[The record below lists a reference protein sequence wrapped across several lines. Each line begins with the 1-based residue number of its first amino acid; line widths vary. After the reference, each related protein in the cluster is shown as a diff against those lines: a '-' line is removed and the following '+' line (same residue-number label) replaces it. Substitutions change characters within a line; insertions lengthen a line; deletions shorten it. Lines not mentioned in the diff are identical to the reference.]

1 MKFITENILLPKNS
15 TIVEGSFQ
23 VQIGTDWIGFSD
35 NPETG
40 EFSSLLTS
48 QQLEDVYGITINAV
62 NREFSIPTGA
72 LEFTDFEIV
81 IGENLQGDYAFKL
94 ILAVPA

>member
-1 MKFITENILLPKNS
+1 MKTKIENILLPKNS

-23 VQIGTDWIGFSD
+23 VQVGTDWIGFSD
-35 NPETG
+35 NPGTG
-40 EFSSLLTS
+40 EFSPLLTS

-81 IGENLQGDYAFKL
+81 IGENLQGDYAFKRTP
-94 ILAVPA
+94 AVPA

>member
-1 MKFITENILLPKNS
+1 MKEIIENILLPKNS

-23 VQIGTDWIGFSD
+23 VQVGTDWVGLES
-35 NPETG
+35 NPGTG

-62 NREFSIPTGA
+62 NREVSIPTGA

-81 IGENLQGDYAFKL
+81 IGENLQGDYAFKYF
-94 ILAVPA
+94 VPPA

>member
-1 MKFITENILLPKNS
+1 MKSQIENILLPKNS

-23 VQIGTDWIGFSD
+23 VQVGTDWIGFED
-35 NPETG
+35 NPGTG

-62 NREFSIPTGA
+62 NREVSIPTGE
-72 LEFTDFEIV
+72 LEFTDFEI
-81 IGENLQGDYAFKL
+81 IIDENLQGDYAFKKVA
-94 ILAVPA
+94 AVPL

>member
-1 MKFITENILLPKNS
+1 MKNTIEKILLPKNS

-23 VQIGTDWIGFSD
+23 VQVGTDWIGFSD
-35 NPETG
+35 NSGTG

-62 NREFSIPTGA
+62 NREVSIPTGE
-72 LEFTDFEIV
+72 LVFTDFEIV
-81 IGENLQGDYAFKL
+81 IGENLQGDYAFKGFV
-94 ILAVPA
+94 AVPA

>member
-1 MKFITENILLPKNS
+1 MKLVTEKILLPKNS

-23 VQIGTDWIGFSD
+23 VQIGTEWIGLE
-35 NPETG
+35 NNLGTG

-62 NREFSIPTGA
+62 NREVSISTGE

-81 IGENLQGDYAFKL
+81 IGENSEGNYAFKKY
-94 ILAVPA
+94 

>member
-1 MKFITENILLPKNS
+1 MKNRIENILLPKNS

-23 VQIGTDWIGFSD
+23 VQVGTDWIGFSD
-35 NPETG
+35 NPGTG
-40 EFSSLLTS
+40 EFSPLLTS

-62 NREFSIPTGA
+62 NREVSIPTGA

-81 IGENLQGDYAFKL
+81 IGENLQGDYAFKR
-94 ILAVPA
+94 VEPEPA